1 MVVFCVLRCIT
12 IWLPFRRTSENPRR
26 ERMAHT
32 SRPDR
37 TRSLPNLYLESGDE
51 HFSVPSALD
60 LTFVGGFQEQFNRF
74 LQILAG
80 GFDAVALTGNVKLGA
95 QSDIAIAFDNRRE
108 LLHCLHMPPIR
119 TF

>member
-1 MVVFCVLRCIT
+1 
-12 IWLPFRRTSENPRR
+12 
-26 ERMAHT
+26 MAHT
-32 SRPDR
+32 SRPER

-80 GFDAVALTGNVKLGA
+80 GFDSVALTGNVKLGA
-95 QSDIAIAFDNRRE
+95 QSDIAIAFAFDNRRE